1 MKELNNNEKPRE
13 KLSKY
18 GASILTDVE
27 ILALLISTG
36 HKERGVIELSRDVL
50 KIIEDNGGVNELTY
64 EELIKIKG
72 IGSAKAAILIAALEF
87 GKRLSKKELKYRITN
102 PEMAFEYLKD
112 LFEPKQEELICIY
125 LDSKSNV
132 IKHKKLFRGTTN
144 VSIVHPR
151 EIFKWAVKYSC
162 NSFIIAHNHP
172 SGDITPSQDDID
184 VTKQIQELSS
194 IFSITFI
201 DHLIIADDIYV
212 SLKSMGH
219 II

>member
-1 MKELNNNEKPRE
+1 MKELNDNEKPRE

-18 GASILTDVE
+18 GAGVLTDVE

-36 HKERGVIELSRDVL
+36 HKERGVLELSRDVL
-50 KIIEDNGGVNELTY
+50 EIIKDNGGINEMTY

-87 GKRLSKKELKYRITN
+87 SKRLGKRDERYRITN
-102 PEMAFEYLKD
+102 PDMAFEYLKD
-112 LFEPKQEELICIY
+112 LFEPSQEELICVY

-132 IKHKKLFRGTTN
+132 IKHRKLFKGTTN

-172 SGDITPSQDDID
+172 SGDVTPSKDDIHI
-184 VTKQIQELSS
+184 TKQIQELSK
-194 IFSITFI
+194 IFSINFI
-201 DHLIIADDIYV
+201 DHLILSDDIYV
-212 SLKSMGH
+212 SLKGLGH

>member
-1 MKELNNNEKPRE
+1 MKELNNSEKPRE

-18 GASILTDVE
+18 GANVLTDVE
-27 ILALLISTG
+27 ILALLLTTG
-36 HKERGVIELSRDVL
+36 HKERGVLELSRDVL
-50 KIIEDNGGVNELTY
+50 KIIDDNGGINEITY

-87 GKRLSKKELKYRITN
+87 GKRLSKKSQNIQIAT
-102 PEMAFEYLKD
+102 PDSAFEYLKN

-132 IKHKKLFRGTTN
+132 IKHKKLFKGTTN
-144 VSIVHPR
+144 FSIVHPR

-172 SGDITPSQDDID
+172 SGDVTPSQDDISI
-184 VTKQIQELSS
+184 TKQIKELSN
-194 IFSITFI
+194 IFSINFV
-201 DHLIIADDIYV
+201 DHLIVSNDIYV
-212 SLKSMGH
+212 SLKMLGH

>member
-27 ILALLISTG
+27 ILAILLGTG
-36 HKERGVIELSRDVL
+36 NKKLNVLELSREVL
-50 KIIEDNGGVNELTY
+50 KLIDENGGVNEITY
-64 EELIKIKG
+64 EELIKVNG
-72 IGSAKAAILIAALEF
+72 IGSAKATILLAALEF
-87 GKRLSKKELKYRITN
+87 GKRLTIKDKKYKITN
-102 PEMAFEYLKD
+102 PSSAHKYLKN
-112 LFEPKQEELICIY
+112 LFDPNQEELICVY

-132 IKHKKLFRGTTN
+132 IKHKKLFKGTNNNT
-144 VSIVHPR
+144 IIHPR

-162 NSFIIAHNHP
+162 NSFLISHNHP
-172 SGDITPSQDDID
+172 SGDVTPSKDDVE
-184 VTKQIQELSS
+184 VTKQIQELSM
-194 IFSITFI
+194 IFSIDFV
-201 DHLIIADDIYV
+201 DHLIISDDIYV